1 MMKENRELFCN
12 ACGKKIKIENGI
24 LREDVFEG
32 KKVWGY
38 FSDKDAVYHS
48 FILCE
53 ECYDKMISG
62 FSIPVEET
70 EVTEFL

>member
-1 MMKENRELFCN
+1 MMKEKRELFCN
-12 ACGKKIKIENGI
+12 ACGKKIRIENGI

-38 FSDKDAVYHS
+38 FSGKDAVYHS

-70 EVTEFL
+70 AVTEFL